1 MVAFTGSDG
10 GFSLVHFSDFFRT
23 SLLVEAFWN
32 SIYVATMT
40 VVLASLIAVPLATIL
55 ARFRFRGAAL
65 IHTLG
70 VVPLVMPPFVGAVAM
85 QLIFGRNGSI
95 NLLLN
100 DWFGFR
106 IPFMEGLNGV
116 IFVEALHYFP
126 FILLNLSASLSN
138 IDSAMEESAQNL
150 GARGF
155 TLFRCI
161 VFPLAMPG
169 YVAGAAL
176 VFVKVFDDLATPL
189 LLNVTSMLAPQAYL
203 KITTV
208 GVSDP
213 MGYVISVIMI
223 VCSLGA
229 MLLSALVLRGRDFA
243 TTQRGGGGLSRRRL
257 GRTGN
262 ALAIAFVIVTLL
274 IVLSPHIGIFLLSI
288 ATVWS
293 YAVLPDAFT
302 IQHYVTVYRE
312 AGPLIANTML
322 YCTLAGLID
331 IVLGATLAYVVLR
344 TRLPGRR
351 LVEQV
356 AMSAVAIPGLVL
368 GIGLLR
374 TYYDVKL
381 PISGESL
388 ATFWFML
395 VIAYAVR
402 RLPYALSAATA
413 ALQQL
418 HVSLE
423 EAAESLGAGK
433 LRVLV
438 AYRGAAHDRRP
449 ACGLRH
455 QLRHR
460 RGRTVRDAAAGRART
475 GRTAVL
481 RHLRLHA
488 VGRRTRPRRGARRDC
503 RRRRRDRDLH
513 RLQDR
518 RARTRAEIAGAVL
531 MARGVTIDHVSF
543 GYGTT
548 AVLDDV
554 SLEVAK
560 GEFFAFLG
568 PSGSGKTTLLRLVA
582 GFGTPSRGSILI
594 GERDV
599 TGLPPWSRNVGMV
612 FQSYALWPHMSVA
625 KNVAFGLER
634 RKLSRAEIAA
644 RCAAAL
650 DLVGLTD
657 LRRSPAVAAFR
668 WAAAAR
674 RARPD
679 DCHRTRGAAARRAAL
694 QPRRQA
700 AGRDALRAEGA
711 ATQARHHRDLRHPRP
726 GGSQR
731 GRRPYRSARPGP
743 HPADRRADRA
753 LRPSRQPFRRDVPRH
768 RQPDRGPH
776 RRRQLL
782 RRWAGVGRRRRT
794 GWAGL
799 HLDPAAGRRARAAP
813 ASAPQRRWSRSSSS
827 AARCAT
833 DCEWASK
840 A

>member
-1 MVAFTGSDG
+1 MLARYNASPVQAAALALVALFLIAFLIVPLGRVIVVAFTGPEG
-10 GFSLVHFSDFFRT
+10 GFSLVHFGDFFRT
-23 SLLVEAFWN
+23 SLLQEAFWN

-155 TLFRCI
+155 TLFSRI

-262 ALAIAFVIVTLL
+262 AIAVTFVIVTLL

-293 YAVLPDAFT
+293 FAVLPDAYT
-302 IQHYVTVYRE
+302 LQHYVTVYRE
-312 AGPLIANTML
+312 AAPMIGNTIL

-381 PISGESL
+381 PMSGESL

-433 LRVLV
+433 IRVLSRIVVPLMTGGLLAGFVTSFATAAVELSATLLLV
-438 AYRGAAHDRRP
+438 ARAP
-449 ACGLRH
+449 
-455 QLRHR
+455 
-460 RGRTVRDAAAGRART
+460 DAPLSYGIYVYMQSAAGR
-475 GRTAVL
+475 
-481 RHLRLHA
+481 
-488 VGRRTRPRRGARRDC
+488 
-503 RRRRRDRDLH
+503 
-513 RLQDR
+513 
-518 RARTRAEIAGAVL
+518 
-531 MARGVTIDHVSF
+531 
-543 GYGTT
+543 
-548 AVLDDV
+548 
-554 SLEVAK
+554 
-560 GEFFAFLG
+560 G
-568 PSGSGKTTLLRLVA
+568 PG
-582 GFGTPSRGSILI
+582 
-594 GERDV
+594 
-599 TGLPPWSRNVGMV
+599 
-612 FQSYALWPHMSVA
+612 
-625 KNVAFGLER
+625 
-634 RKLSRAEIAA
+634 
-644 RCAAAL
+644 AAL
-650 DLVGLTD
+650 GVIAVVVVSIATYIAYKIAERERGLK
-657 LRRSPAVAAFR
+657 
-668 WAAAAR
+668 
-674 RARPD
+674 
-679 DCHRTRGAAARRAAL
+679 
-694 QPRRQA
+694 
-700 AGRDALRAEGA
+700 
-711 ATQARHHRDLRHPRP
+711 
-726 GGSQR
+726 
-731 GRRPYRSARPGP
+731 
-743 HPADRRADRA
+743 
-753 LRPSRQPFRRDVPRH
+753 SRELF
-768 RQPDRGPH
+768 
-776 RRRQLL
+776 
-782 RRWAGVGRRRRT
+782 
-794 GWAGL
+794 
-799 HLDPAAGRRARAAP
+799 
-813 ASAPQRRWSRSSSS
+813 
-827 AARCAT
+827 
-833 DCEWASK
+833 
-840 A
+840 

>member
-1 MVAFTGSDG
+1 VRGGLARYNASPAQAVALALVALFLLAFLVIPLIRVIIVAFTDPDG
-10 GFSLVHFSDFFRT
+10 GFSLVHFGDFFRT
-23 SLLVEAFWN
+23 SLLREAFWN
-32 SIYVATMT
+32 SIYVAAMT
-40 VVLASLIAVPLATIL
+40 VVIASLIAVPLATIL

-155 TLFRCI
+155 TLFSRI

-189 LLNVTSMLAPQAYL
+189 LLNVTAMLAPQAYL

-208 GVSDP
+208 GVTDP

-229 MLLSALVLRGRDFA
+229 MLLSALALRGRDFA

-257 GRTGN
+257 GRAGN
-262 ALAIAFVIVTLL
+262 ALAVTFIVFTLL
-274 IVLSPHIGIFLLSI
+274 LVLSPHIGIFLLSI

-302 IQHYVTVYRE
+302 LQHYATVYRE
-312 AGPLIANTML
+312 AMPLISNTIL

-351 LVEQV
+351 LVEQAV
-356 AMSAVAIPGLVL
+356 MSAVAIPGLVL

-374 TYYDVKL
+374 TYYDVQL
-381 PISGESL
+381 PFTGESL

-423 EAAESLGAGK
+423 EAAENLGAGK
-433 LRVLV
+433 LRVLSRIVVPLMTGGLLAGFVTSFATAAVELSATLLLV
-438 AYRGAAHDRRP
+438 ARAP
-449 ACGLRH
+449 
-455 QLRHR
+455 
-460 RGRTVRDAAAGRART
+460 DAPLSYGIYVYMQSAAGR
-475 GRTAVL
+475 
-481 RHLRLHA
+481 
-488 VGRRTRPRRGARRDC
+488 
-503 RRRRRDRDLH
+503 
-513 RLQDR
+513 
-518 RARTRAEIAGAVL
+518 
-531 MARGVTIDHVSF
+531 
-543 GYGTT
+543 
-548 AVLDDV
+548 
-554 SLEVAK
+554 
-560 GEFFAFLG
+560 G
-568 PSGSGKTTLLRLVA
+568 PG
-582 GFGTPSRGSILI
+582 
-594 GERDV
+594 
-599 TGLPPWSRNVGMV
+599 
-612 FQSYALWPHMSVA
+612 
-625 KNVAFGLER
+625 
-634 RKLSRAEIAA
+634 
-644 RCAAAL
+644 AAL
-650 DLVGLTD
+650 GVIAVVVVAIATYIAYRIAERERGLK
-657 LRRSPAVAAFR
+657 
-668 WAAAAR
+668 
-674 RARPD
+674 
-679 DCHRTRGAAARRAAL
+679 
-694 QPRRQA
+694 
-700 AGRDALRAEGA
+700 
-711 ATQARHHRDLRHPRP
+711 
-726 GGSQR
+726 
-731 GRRPYRSARPGP
+731 
-743 HPADRRADRA
+743 
-753 LRPSRQPFRRDVPRH
+753 SREVF
-768 RQPDRGPH
+768 
-776 RRRQLL
+776 
-782 RRWAGVGRRRRT
+782 
-794 GWAGL
+794 
-799 HLDPAAGRRARAAP
+799 
-813 ASAPQRRWSRSSSS
+813 
-827 AARCAT
+827 
-833 DCEWASK
+833 
-840 A
+840 